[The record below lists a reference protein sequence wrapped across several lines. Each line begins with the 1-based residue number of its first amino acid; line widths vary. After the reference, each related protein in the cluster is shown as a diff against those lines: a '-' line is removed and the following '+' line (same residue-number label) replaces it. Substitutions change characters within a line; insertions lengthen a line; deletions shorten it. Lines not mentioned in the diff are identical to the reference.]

1 MKVALPKISTVKSL
15 WLAKRTDEVDYD
27 EYDSCIVAAATLEI
41 AIAQAKTM
49 WADQSPFYCRVI
61 GTTET
66 EPTGVVHSSF
76 CAG

>member
-1 MKVALPKISTVKSL
+1 MKLAAPKVPTIKSL
-15 WLAKRTDEVDYD
+15 WLAERTNSIDYD
-27 EYDSCIVAAATLEI
+27 EYDSCIVAAATEEI
-41 AIAQAKTM
+41 AIAQAKAM
-49 WADQSPFYCRVI
+49 WSDRSPFTCRLI